1 MDAQTRPPQSTAT
14 TRESAGTALV
24 TGASSGIGYEFAL
37 LFAREGYDLVLAA
50 RNRAGLAEIAARC
63 EQEHGVHVEICV
75 KDLSVQSASQELFDE
90 LEGRKMAIDVLIN
103 DAGFAMQGP
112 FVEDDVTA
120 LLDMLQVNIVALT
133 HLTRLFL
140 PGMIKRGSGRILN
153 MASIGSFMP
162 GPLMAAYFASKAFV
176 LSLSE
181 ALANELNGTGVS
193 VTALCPGPTR
203 TKFAHRARLIGCRAF
218 RGSLL
223 EPADVAR
230 EGFIALMKGKRVLI
244 SGRKF
249 RWQMLPTRLI
259 PRRLLAYFA
268 RQYHETAAAQPVPH
282 INAEDWST
290 AMEAP
295 HAFRP

>member
-1 MDAQTRPPQSTAT
+1 MDAQTPPPRSSANA
-14 TRESAGTALV
+14 RVSAGTALI

-37 LFAREGYDLVLAA
+37 LFAREGYDLVLVA
-50 RNRAGLAEIAARC
+50 RNRPALAAIAARC
-63 EQEHGVHVEICV
+63 EQERGVHVEICI
-75 KDLSVQSASQELFDE
+75 KDLSVQSAPEELFDE
-90 LEGRKMAIDVLIN
+90 LERRDVVVDVLVN

-112 FVEDDVTA
+112 FVEDDVAA
-120 LLDMLQVNIVALT
+120 LLDMLQVNVVALT
-133 HLTRLFL
+133 HLTRLFV
-140 PGMIKRGSGRILN
+140 PGMIKRGGGRILN

-181 ALANELNGTGVS
+181 ALANELHATGVT

-203 TKFAHRARLIGCRAF
+203 TKFAHRARLIGCKAF
-218 RGSLL
+218 RGSLM

-230 EGFIALMKGKRVLI
+230 EGFLALMKGKRVLI

-249 RWQMLPTRLI
+249 RWQMFPTPLI

-268 RQYHETAAAQPVPH
+268 RQYHETTAAQ
-282 INAEDWST
+282 ATDADADWST
-290 AMEAP
+290 AVDAP
-295 HAFRP
+295 HALRP